1 MRLLQHDARFNCFF
15 SLSLLLVVTIII
27 SLPSISA
34 IRNDV
39 TSGAIRRVYNLH
51 CIDHFVLIKQ

>member
-15 SLSLLLVVTIII
+15 SLSLLLVIII
-27 SLPSISA
+27 IFLPSISG

-39 TSGAIRRVYNLH
+39 TSGAIRRVYNLY